1 MRHFTLTLAGL
12 LSAALFMSCGK
23 KTPDEPAVYLITS
36 ATGKSHMIRDAKKE
50 PAKAGVVLRAGDQI
64 TTEDG
69 TVDLQSQSGSVVR
82 IKAFSTVGMAKLTQ
96 KDTKISIENGS
107 MIAKVK
113 KTSPSENF
121 SVISP
126 TAIAG
131 VRGTTFS
138 VEVADGTAPKVRV
151 LEGSVAMSPRLPAL
165 DKLTEEQIENHP
177 ELQKIVETIE
187 KNEVI
192 LTEKTEGALDPTAEK
207 QLQALNAKIEK
218 GGPQALKASDT
229 AAAKTAAEKPAAA
242 QKTEISPQEN
252 AESETLVSVDTK
264 LIETAAKGAKDQAD
278 KASKEIA
285 AQHEERLDKAF
296 DKIQAKTA
304 EKKLASVN
312 EIRDYYHVL
321 EVVTMRDGKQL
332 SGAVVAQAGNILLL
346 HSVDGVYRLNKP
358 EINFVD
364 FYNVKTQ
371 R

>member
-1 MRHFTLTLAGL
+1 MRHSILILAGL
-12 LSAALFMSCGK
+12 LLATLISCGK
-23 KTPDEPAVYLITS
+23 KAADEPAVFLITS

-50 PAKAGVVLRAGDQI
+50 PAKPGVVLRTGDQI
-64 TTEDG
+64 VTEDG
-69 TVDLQSQSGSVVR
+69 AVDLQSQSGSVVR
-82 IKAFSTVGMAKLTQ
+82 IKAFSTVAMAKLMQ

-138 VEVADGTAPKVRV
+138 VEVTDGTSPKVRV
-151 LEGSVAMSPRLPAL
+151 LEGSVAMSARLPAL
-165 DKLTEEQIENHP
+165 DNLTEEQIENHP

-187 KNEVI
+187 KNQVI
-192 LTEKTEGALDPTAEK
+192 LSEKTEGALDPAAEK
-207 QLQALNAKIEK
+207 QLQTLNAKIEK
-218 GGPQALKASDT
+218 EGLQAVKASDT
-229 AAAKTAAEKPAAA
+229 TEAKKAAEKPAAA

-252 AESETLVSVDTK
+252 AESETLVAVDSK
-264 LIETAAKGAKDQAD
+264 LIETVAKGAKDQAD
-278 KASKEIA
+278 KATKDIS
-285 AQHEERLDKAF
+285 AQHEDRLDKAF

-304 EKKLASVN
+304 EKKLASVS

-321 EVVTMRDGKQL
+321 EVVTMRDGKQM

-364 FYNVKTQ
+364 FYNVKSQ